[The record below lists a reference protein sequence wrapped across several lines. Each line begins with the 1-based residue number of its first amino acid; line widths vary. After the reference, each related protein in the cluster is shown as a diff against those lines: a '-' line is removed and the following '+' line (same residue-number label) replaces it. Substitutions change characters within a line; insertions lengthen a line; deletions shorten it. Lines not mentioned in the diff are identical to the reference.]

1 MTAFIPP
8 PFAGHSPLSW
18 YQAAAGQPGF
28 IRDAAQEAAVRR
40 LDRLWHE
47 LAAYRQQRNSLLG
60 RLFGKARPPKGLYFY
75 GGVGRG
81 KSFLMDAF
89 HGCLPPETARR
100 VHFHAFMAEAHRRM
114 REHKNQAN
122 PLHAVARDIARD
134 TRVLCFDEFHVS
146 DIADA
151 MILGR
156 LLEGLLAE
164 GVVLVATSNYTPAE
178 FYPQGQNRS
187 SFLPTI
193 ALLEQRL
200 DILNVDGGQDYRRRS
215 LTPADIF
222 FIPDDAGSDAKL
234 AELFERHTGHA
245 LKQGTLSLLGRELDT
260 QGQGDGVLWFHF
272 DNLCRGPRSQADY
285 LELAERS
292 RVLLVSHIPQLDE
305 SERAEAR
312 RLTWLIDVLYDYRV
326 KLCASLAVPPEQ
338 IYTHGDFAHE
348 FMRSASR
355 LTEMQS
361 EAYLALPHLTLDK
374 EAEAT

>member
-1 MTAFIPP
+1 MTAFTPP

-18 YQAAAGQPGF
+18 YQAAAQQPGF
-28 IRDAAQEAAVRR
+28 IRDAAQETAVRR

-47 LAAYRQQRNSLLG
+47 LAAHRSQRGS
-60 RLFGKARPPKGLYFY
+60 LFGKLFGKKAAPPKGLYFY

-89 HGCLPPETARR
+89 HGCLPPGSARR
-100 VHFHAFMAEAHRRM
+100 AHFHAFMAEAHRRM
-114 REHKNQAN
+114 REHKNQTN
-122 PLHAVARDIARD
+122 PLQAVARDIAREAQ
-134 TRVLCFDEFHVS
+134 VLCFDEFHVS

-164 GVVLVATSNYTPAE
+164 GIVLVATSNYEPAGL
-178 FYPQGQNRS
+178 YPQGQNRS

-193 ALLEQRL
+193 ALLERSL
-200 DILNVDGGQDYRRRS
+200 DILNVDSGQDYRQRS

-222 FIPDDAGSDAKL
+222 FISDDARSEEQL
-234 AELFERHTGHA
+234 AALFARHTGQA
-245 LKQGTLSLLGRELDT
+245 PQAGTLPLLGRQIPT
-260 QGQGDGVLWFHF
+260 QGQADGALWFHF
-272 DNLCRGPRSQADY
+272 DALCRGPRSQADY
-285 LELAERS
+285 LALAEQNRMIF
-292 RVLLVSHIPQLDE
+292 VSHIPKLGE
-305 SERAEAR
+305 SEHAEAR

-326 KLCASLAVPPEQ
+326 KLSASLAAPPEQ
-338 IYTHGDFAHE
+338 LYTRGSFAHE
-348 FMRSASR
+348 FVRSASR

-374 EAEAT
+374 EAT

>member
-1 MTAFIPP
+1 MTTFIPP

-28 IRDAAQEAAVRR
+28 ICDAVQEAAVRR
-40 LDRLWHE
+40 LDQLWHE
-47 LAAYRQQRNSLLG
+47 LAAYRQQRSSLLG

-122 PLHAVARDIARD
+122 PLRAVAKDIARD
-134 TRVLCFDEFHVS
+134 TEVLCFDEFHVS

-164 GVVLVATSNYTPAE
+164 GVVLVATSNYAPAE
-178 FYPQGQNRS
+178 LYPQGQNRS

-222 FIPDDAGSDAKL
+222 FIPDGAESDAKL
-234 AELFERHTGHA
+234 AELFERHTGHTPQ
-245 LKQGTLSLLGRELDT
+245 QGTLLLLGRELDT

-272 DNLCRGPRSQADY
+272 DSLCRGPRSQADY

-292 RVLLVSHIPQLDE
+292 RVLLVSHIPQLGE

-348 FMRSASR
+348 FVRSASR

>member
-1 MTAFIPP
+1 MTTFTPP

-28 IRDAAQEAAVRR
+28 IRDAAQETAVRR
-40 LDRLWHE
+40 LDQLWHE
-47 LAAYRQQRNSLLG
+47 LAAYRQQRSSLLG

-89 HGCLPPETARR
+89 HGCLPPEGARR

-134 TRVLCFDEFHVS
+134 TQVLCFDEFHVS

-156 LLEGLLAE
+156 LLEGLLSE
-164 GVVLVATSNYTPAE
+164 GVVLVATSNYAPAE
-178 FYPQGQNRS
+178 LYPQGQNRS

-200 DILNVDGGQDYRRRS
+200 DILNVDGGQDYRQRS

-222 FIPDDAGSDAKL
+222 FIPDSAESEAKL
-234 AELFERHTGHA
+234 AALFERHTGHPA
-245 LKQGTLSLLGRELDT
+245 QAGTLTLLGREIPT
-260 QGQGDGVLWFHF
+260 QGQADGVLWFHF
-272 DNLCRGPRSQADY
+272 DHLCRGPRSQADY
-285 LELAERS
+285 LALAENNRII
-292 RVLLVSHIPQLDE
+292 LVSHIPRLNE
-305 SERAEAR
+305 TERAEAR

-348 FMRSASR
+348 FVRSASR

-374 EAEAT
+374 EAT

>member
-1 MTAFIPP
+1 MTTFTPP

-18 YQAAAGQPGF
+18 YQAASRQPGF
-28 IRDAAQEAAVRR
+28 IRDAAQETAIRR
-40 LDRLWHE
+40 LDQLWHE
-47 LAAYRQQRNSLLG
+47 LNAHRQQRGRLLG
-60 RLFGKARPPKGLYFY
+60 KLFGKKAQPPKGLYFY

-89 HGCLPPETARR
+89 HGCLPPGTARR

-122 PLHAVARDIARD
+122 PLQAVARDIARD
-134 TRVLCFDEFHVS
+134 AQILCFDEFHVS

-164 GVVLVATSNYTPAE
+164 GVVLVATSNYEPAGL
-178 FYPQGQNRS
+178 YPQGQNRS

-193 ALLEQRL
+193 ALLEKSL
-200 DILNVDGGQDYRRRS
+200 DILNVDGGQDYRQRS
-215 LTPADIF
+215 LSPADIF
-222 FIPDDAGSDAKL
+222 FIPDNAESETRL
-234 AELFERHTGHA
+234 AALFERHTGQA
-245 LKQGTLSLLGRELDT
+245 PQPGSLPLLGREIPT
-260 QGQGDGVLWFHF
+260 QGQADGVLWFHF
-272 DNLCRGPRSQADY
+272 DALCRGPRSQADY
-285 LELAERS
+285 LALAETS
-292 RVLLVSHIPQLDE
+292 RMIFVSHIPQLNE
-305 SERAEAR
+305 TERAEAR

-326 KLCASLAVPPEQ
+326 KLSASLAVPPEQ
-338 IYTHGDFAHE
+338 IYTHGDFANE
-348 FMRSASR
+348 FVRSASR

-374 EAEAT
+374 EAT